1 MICGKADEVLSGFA
15 TRADALELIDGP
27 VDSITELHGSFRDI
41 AFANR
46 YFGGNGAVKSALR
59 RVPAR
64 TILDVG
70 SGIADIPAAL
80 RKNGREITCTDL
92 NPALVE
98 LARREYGEDGR
109 MKFMVADASR
119 LPFEDRAF
127 DVAMCNLS
135 LHHFEPAFAV
145 KVLAE
150 LRRVSRAPIVTD
162 LIRAPLTYAAVFA
175 FSRIFSRNRL
185 TRHDGPLSVRR
196 AYTPAEAASLA
207 AHAGWRAPRVRRYG
221 MIRLVLS
228 DDAAV

>member
-1 MICGKADEVLSGFA
+1 MIWGKAGEVLSGFA
-15 TRADALELIDGP
+15 RRTDALEIIDGP
-27 VDSITELHGSFRDI
+27 VDSIAEWRASFRDI

-46 YFGGNGAVKSALR
+46 WFGGTGAVKSALR
-59 RVPAR
+59 RVRAR

-70 SGIADIPAAL
+70 CGIADIPAAL
-80 RKNGREITCTDL
+80 RQNGRQITCTDV
-92 NPALVE
+92 NPALVD
-98 LARREYGEDGR
+98 LARREFGEDER
-109 MKFMVADASR
+109 MRFMIADGSR
-119 LPFEDRAF
+119 LPFQDGVF

-135 LHHFEPAFAV
+135 LHHFAPEFAV

-196 AYTPAEAASLA
+196 AYTLAEAASLA
-207 AHAGWRAPRVRRYG
+207 TQAGWRAPRVRRYG
-221 MIRLVLS
+221 LIRMVIF
-228 DDAAV
+228 DDASI